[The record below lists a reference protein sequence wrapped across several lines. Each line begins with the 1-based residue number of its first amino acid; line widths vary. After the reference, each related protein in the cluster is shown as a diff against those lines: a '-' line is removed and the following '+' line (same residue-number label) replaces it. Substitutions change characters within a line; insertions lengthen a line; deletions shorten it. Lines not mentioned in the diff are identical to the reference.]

1 MTDRALV
8 KGQARGP
15 VLILD
20 EPLSFWGG
28 LDPSNGRVIDRHH
41 PQLGRCLTGAI
52 LVMEAGRGSSSGSHA
67 LAEAIRRGT
76 GPAAIVLGEPDEIIV
91 TGTLV
96 AAELY
101 GTTVP
106 VVVAAEATMRT
117 LETAAVASIDGD
129 GSISVE

>member
-8 KGQARGP
+8 KGRVRGP
-15 VLILD
+15 VLFLD

-28 LDPSNGRVIDRHH
+28 LDPASGRVIDRHH
-41 PQLGRCLTGAI
+41 PQLGLCLTGAI
-52 LVMEAGRGSSSGSHA
+52 V
-67 LAEAIRRGT
+67 
-76 GPAAIVLGEPDEIIV
+76 VGEPDEIIV
-91 TGTLV
+91 TGCLV

-106 VVVAAEATMRT
+106 VLVATEGTIRT
-117 LETAAVASIDGD
+117 LESAAEVSIDVD